1 MTCREGWRTVVL
13 ARTPP
18 RYGILSLYLYGRIL
32 TTSFLFV
39 NLEPGTGEA
48 NNPSPQSDITQSQH
62 ILVCAL
68 LEMASLLKSLGAT
81 ALPLVSEN
89 QNSKFC

>member
-1 MTCREGWRTVVL
+1 M
-13 ARTPP
+13 
-18 RYGILSLYLYGRIL
+18 
-32 TTSFLFV
+32 FLK
-39 NLEPGTGEA
+39 NLFIYSISKCFPSPQSEPSAGET
-48 NNPSPQSDITQSQH
+48 NNPSPQADITQSQH

-89 QNSKFC
+89 QNSKCCL